1 MNVKIIGFLFILCV
15 VLCFVISFMH
25 HKINTLQ
32 GQKNDLQI
40 EVEKKDKAIQEM
52 EFQNYV
58 LREAEKENSKFKEQL
73 AQDRSDN
80 LDVVPE
86 PYILERLHKD

>member
-1 MNVKIIGFLFILCV
+1 MSDKIIGFLSILCV
-15 VLCFVISFMH
+15 ILCFVMSFMH

-32 GQKNDLQI
+32 EQKNDLQI

-52 EFQNYV
+52 EKQNHV

-73 AQDRSDN
+73 AQDKSDN

-86 PYILERLHKD
+86 PYILERLRKD